1 MGTSEKFC
9 LKWNDFQQN
18 VSKTF
23 SQLRQQTELFDV
35 TLVSSDQEQVSSH
48 RLVLSACSEFFKNIF
63 YSNTHSHPLLYLDGL
78 DSAEVNLM
86 LDYVYNGEVKIYQEC
101 LDRFL
106 EIANKFKLDGLL
118 ATEDAVTF
126 PKDSNPSKILK
137 EDPNDFYHSTEIE
150 NIGEKNETVKDR
162 PMKVMNQSF
171 EANNSEID
179 SKFDELVLRENN
191 TWRCTVC
198 EKTSNSKFNI
208 KRHLEIHLSGLSYD
222 CHICG
227 KNLRSSNALQ
237 LHKSRTHK

>member
-35 TLVSSDQEQVSSH
+35 TLVSSDQKQVSAH
-48 RLVLSACSEFFKNIF
+48 RLILSACSEFFKNIF
-63 YSNTHSHPLLYLDGL
+63 YSNTHTHPLLYLDGV
-78 DSAEVNLM
+78 DSAEVNLL
-86 LDYVYNGEVKIYQEC
+86 LDYVYNGEVKIYQEF

-118 ATEDAVTF
+118 ATGDV
-126 PKDSNPSKILK
+126 DSKPSEIIKQ
-137 EDPNDFYHSTEIE
+137 DPNEFYHTDLETIGRKNDNIHDE
-150 NIGEKNETVKDR
+150 NVKDR
-162 PMKVMNQSF
+162 SMKVMNQSF

-237 LHKSRTHK
+237 LHKSRMHK

>member
-35 TLVSSDQEQVSSH
+35 TLVSSDQKQVSAH

-63 YSNTHSHPLLYLDGL
+63 YSNTHSHPLLYLDGV
-78 DSAEVNLM
+78 DSAEVNLL
-86 LDYVYNGEVKIYQEC
+86 LDYVYNGEVKIYQEF

-118 ATEDAVTF
+118 ATGDV
-126 PKDSNPSKILK
+126 DSKPSEIFKQ
-137 EDPNDFYHSTEIE
+137 DPNEFYHTDLETIGRKNFNIHDE
-150 NIGEKNETVKDR
+150 NVKDR
-162 PMKVMNQSF
+162 SMKVMNQSF

-237 LHKSRTHK
+237 LHKSRMHK